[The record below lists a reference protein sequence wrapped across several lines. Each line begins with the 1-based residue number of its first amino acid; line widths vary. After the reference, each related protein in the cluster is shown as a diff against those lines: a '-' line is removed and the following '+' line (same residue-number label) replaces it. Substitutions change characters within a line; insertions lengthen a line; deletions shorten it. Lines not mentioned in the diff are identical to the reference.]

1 MAIREFSY
9 SFRTEIVFT
18 HHLGE
23 ALRSAKGSL
32 GVKRAFVVTDRGLA
46 GLEHFA
52 AFLRAMDEA
61 GFPYDVYTDA
71 ALNPDDLSMDA
82 AAAVFAG
89 TGCDCTIGFGGG
101 SVLDTAKTCA
111 VLAVNGGKTRDYFGV
126 NTVPVQP
133 LPCIAIPTTAGSGAD
148 VTYFMAIVDS
158 EKQTKAQIMDP
169 KCAPDV
175 SIIYPENLLGMPQR
189 LIPAVGFDSLTHAV
203 EGYINAKANAI
214 TESMSLKA
222 FELMSRNLVRFYNDS
237 SDIEAAGALL
247 LATSLGC
254 MACTTI
260 GTGDA
265 HCITRSVGGRF
276 HQVHHG
282 TGLAVALPHVLNF
295 NLYGSTKKLADLAR
309 AMGLDVNGL
318 SELEQAKALVLA
330 IQKVRDDLGLPRSYK
345 ELGVEM
351 NDEILEELALDS
363 KDKSE
368 HGSSAGAPPRK
379 ATIDEYKQLIMDAW
393 NGVEI
398 SY

>member
-1 MAIREFSY
+1 MAIREFTY
-9 SFRTEIVFT
+9 SFHTEIVFT

-32 GVKRAFVVTDRGLA
+32 GVKRAFVVTDPGLA
-46 GLEHFA
+46 QSGHFA
-52 AFLRAMDEA
+52 EFMRTMDEIGFEHELYA
-61 GFPYDVYTDA
+61 GA

-82 AAAVFAG
+82 ANEAFMQS
-89 TGCDCTIGFGGG
+89 GCDCTIGFGGG
-101 SVLDTAKTCA
+101 SVLDTAKTVA
-111 VLAVNGGKTRDYFGV
+111 VLAANGGKTRSYFGV
-126 NTVPVQP
+126 NTVPKQP
-133 LPCIAIPTTAGSGAD
+133 LPCIAVPTTAGSGAD

-158 EKQTKAQIMDP
+158 EKQTKAQILDP
-169 KCAPDV
+169 KAAPDV

-222 FELMSRNLVRFYNDS
+222 FELMSHNLVKFYNDNT
-237 SDIEAAGALL
+237 DLEAAGALL

-254 MACTTI
+254 MACTAI

-351 NDEILEELALDS
+351 NDEILEELALSS

-379 ATIDEYKQLIMDAW
+379 ATIDEYKMLIMDAW
-393 NGVEI
+393 EGKSI

>member
-1 MAIREFSY
+1 MAIREFTY
-9 SFRTEIVFT
+9 SFHTEIVFT

-32 GVKRAFVVTDRGLA
+32 GVKRAFVVTDPGLA
-46 GLEHFA
+46 QSGHFA
-52 AFLRAMDEA
+52 EFMRTMDEIGFEHELYA
-61 GFPYDVYTDA
+61 GA

-82 AAAVFAG
+82 ANEAFMQS
-89 TGCDCTIGFGGG
+89 GCDCTIGFGGG
-101 SVLDTAKTCA
+101 SVLDTAKTVA
-111 VLAVNGGKTRDYFGV
+111 VLAANGGKTRSYFGV
-126 NTVPVQP
+126 NTVPKQP
-133 LPCIAIPTTAGSGAD
+133 LPCIAVPTTAGSGAD

-158 EKQTKAQIMDP
+158 EKQTKAQILDP
-169 KCAPDV
+169 KAAPDV

-222 FELMSRNLVRFYNDS
+222 FELMSQNLVRFYNDS
-237 SDIEAAGALL
+237 SDLEAAGALL

-254 MACTTI
+254 MACTAI

-351 NDEILEELALDS
+351 NDEILEELALSS

-379 ATIDEYKQLIMDAW
+379 ATIDEYKMLIMDAW
-393 NGVEI
+393 EGKSI

>member
-1 MAIREFSY
+1 MAIREFTY
-9 SFRTEIVFT
+9 SFHTEIVFT

-32 GVKRAFVVTDRGLA
+32 GVKRAFVVTDPGLA
-46 GLEHFA
+46 QSGHFA
-52 AFLRAMDEA
+52 EFMRTMDEIGFEHELYA
-61 GFPYDVYTDA
+61 GA

-82 AAAVFAG
+82 ANEAFMQS
-89 TGCDCTIGFGGG
+89 GCDCTIGFGGG
-101 SVLDTAKTCA
+101 SVLDTAKTVA
-111 VLAVNGGKTRDYFGV
+111 VLAANGGKTRSYFGV
-126 NTVPVQP
+126 NTVPKQP
-133 LPCIAIPTTAGSGAD
+133 LPCIAVPTTAGSGAD

-158 EKQTKAQIMDP
+158 EKQTKAQILDP
-169 KCAPDV
+169 KAAPDV

-222 FELMSRNLVRFYNDS
+222 FELMSQNLVRFYNDS
-237 SDIEAAGALL
+237 SDLEAAGALL

-254 MACTTI
+254 MACTAI

-351 NDEILEELALDS
+351 NDEILEELALSS

-379 ATIDEYKQLIMDAW
+379 ATIDEYKMLIMDAW
-393 NGVEI
+393 EGKRI
-398 SY
+398 TY

>member
-1 MAIREFSY
+1 MAIREFTY
-9 SFRTEIVFT
+9 SFHTEIVFT

-32 GVKRAFVVTDRGLA
+32 GVKRAFVVTDPGLA
-46 GLEHFA
+46 QSGHFA
-52 AFLRAMDEA
+52 EFMRTMDEIGFEHELYA
-61 GFPYDVYTDA
+61 GA

-82 AAAVFAG
+82 ANEAFMQS
-89 TGCDCTIGFGGG
+89 GCDCTIGFGGG
-101 SVLDTAKTCA
+101 SVLDTAKTVA
-111 VLAVNGGKTRDYFGV
+111 VLAANGGKTRSYFGV
-126 NTVPVQP
+126 NTVPKQP
-133 LPCIAIPTTAGSGAD
+133 LPCIAVPTTAGSGAD

-158 EKQTKAQIMDP
+158 EKQTKAQILDP
-169 KCAPDV
+169 KAAPDV

-222 FELMSRNLVRFYNDS
+222 FELMSQNLVRFYNDS
-237 SDIEAAGALL
+237 SDLEAAGALL

-295 NLYGSTKKLADLAR
+295 NLNGSTKKLADLAR
-309 AMGLDVNGL
+309 AMGLDVNGK

-330 IQKVRDDLGLPRSYK
+330 IQKVRGDLGLPRSYR

-351 NDEILEELALDS
+351 DDDILEELALAS

>member
-1 MAIREFSY
+1 MAIREFTY
-9 SFRTEIVFT
+9 SFHTEIVFT

-32 GVKRAFVVTDRGLA
+32 GVKRAFVVTDPGLA
-46 GLEHFA
+46 QSGHFA
-52 AFLRAMDEA
+52 EFMRTMDEIGFEHELYA
-61 GFPYDVYTDA
+61 GA

-82 AAAVFAG
+82 ANEAFMQS
-89 TGCDCTIGFGGG
+89 GCDCTIGFGGG
-101 SVLDTAKTCA
+101 SVLDTAKTVA
-111 VLAVNGGKTRDYFGV
+111 VLAANGGKTRSYFGV
-126 NTVPVQP
+126 NTVPKQP
-133 LPCIAIPTTAGSGAD
+133 LPCIAVPTTAGSGAD

-158 EKQTKAQIMDP
+158 EKQTKAQILDP
-169 KCAPDV
+169 KAAPDV

-222 FELMSRNLVRFYNDS
+222 FELMSQNLVRFYNDS
-237 SDIEAAGALL
+237 SDLEAAGALL

-254 MACTTI
+254 MACTAI

-330 IQKVRDDLGLPRSYK
+330 IQKVRDDLDLPRSYQ

-351 NDEILEELALDS
+351 NDEILEELALSS

-379 ATIDEYKQLIMDAW
+379 ATIDEYKMLIMDAW
-393 NGVEI
+393 EGKSI

>member
-1 MAIREFSY
+1 MAIREFTY
-9 SFRTEIVFT
+9 SFHTEIVFT

-32 GVKRAFVVTDRGLA
+32 GVKRAFVVTDPGLA
-46 GLEHFA
+46 QSGHFA
-52 AFLRAMDEA
+52 EFMRTMDEIGFEHELYA
-61 GFPYDVYTDA
+61 GA

-82 AAAVFAG
+82 ANEAFMQS
-89 TGCDCTIGFGGG
+89 GCDCTIGFGGG
-101 SVLDTAKTCA
+101 SVLDTAKTVA
-111 VLAVNGGKTRDYFGV
+111 VLAANGGKTRSYFGV
-126 NTVPVQP
+126 NTVPKQP
-133 LPCIAIPTTAGSGAD
+133 LPCIAVPTTAGSGAD

-158 EKQTKAQIMDP
+158 EKQTKAQILDP
-169 KCAPDV
+169 KAAPDV
-175 SIIYPENLLGMPQR
+175 SIIYPENLLGMPRR

-222 FELMSRNLVRFYNDS
+222 FELMSQNLVRFYNDS
-237 SDIEAAGALL
+237 SDLEAAGALL

-254 MACTTI
+254 MACTAI

-351 NDEILEELALDS
+351 NDEILEELALSS

-379 ATIDEYKQLIMDAW
+379 ATIDEYKMLIMDAW
-393 NGVEI
+393 EGKSI

>member
-1 MAIREFSY
+1 MAIREFTY
-9 SFRTEIVFT
+9 SFHTEIVFT

-32 GVKRAFVVTDRGLA
+32 GVKRAFVVTDPGLA
-46 GLEHFA
+46 QSGHFA
-52 AFLRAMDEA
+52 EFMRTMDEIGFEHELYA
-61 GFPYDVYTDA
+61 GA

-82 AAAVFAG
+82 ANEAFMQS
-89 TGCDCTIGFGGG
+89 GCDCTIGFGGG
-101 SVLDTAKTCA
+101 SVLDTAKTVA
-111 VLAVNGGKTRDYFGV
+111 VLAANGGKTRSYFGV
-126 NTVPVQP
+126 NTVPKQP
-133 LPCIAIPTTAGSGAD
+133 LPCIAVPTTAGSGAD

-158 EKQTKAQIMDP
+158 EKQTKAQILDP
-169 KCAPDV
+169 KAAPDV

-222 FELMSRNLVRFYNDS
+222 FELMSQNLVRFYNDS
-237 SDIEAAGALL
+237 SDLEAAGALL

-254 MACTTI
+254 MACTAI

-351 NDEILEELALDS
+351 NDEILEELALSS

-379 ATIDEYKQLIMDAW
+379 ATIDEYKMLIVDAW
-393 NGVEI
+393 EGKSI

>member
-1 MAIREFSY
+1 MAIREFTY
-9 SFRTEIVFT
+9 SFHTEIVFT

-32 GVKRAFVVTDRGLA
+32 GVKRAFVVTDPGLA
-46 GLEHFA
+46 QSGHFA
-52 AFLRAMDEA
+52 EFMRTMDEIGFEHELYA
-61 GFPYDVYTDA
+61 GA

-82 AAAVFAG
+82 ANEAFMQS
-89 TGCDCTIGFGGG
+89 GCDCTIGFGGG
-101 SVLDTAKTCA
+101 SVLDTAKTVA
-111 VLAVNGGKTRDYFGV
+111 VLAANGGKTLSYFGV
-126 NTVPVQP
+126 NTVPKQP
-133 LPCIAIPTTAGSGAD
+133 LPCIAVPTTAGSGAD

-158 EKQTKAQIMDP
+158 EKQTKAQILDP
-169 KCAPDV
+169 KAAPDV

-222 FELMSRNLVRFYNDS
+222 FELMSQNLVRFYNDS
-237 SDIEAAGALL
+237 SDLEAAGALL

-254 MACTTI
+254 MACTAI

-351 NDEILEELALDS
+351 NDEILEELALSS

-379 ATIDEYKQLIMDAW
+379 ATIDEYKMLIMDAW
-393 NGVEI
+393 EGKSI

>member
-1 MAIREFSY
+1 MAIREFTY
-9 SFRTEIVFT
+9 SFHTEIVFT

-32 GVKRAFVVTDRGLA
+32 GVKRAFVVTDPGLA
-46 GLEHFA
+46 QSGHFA
-52 AFLRAMDEA
+52 EFMRTMDEIGFEHELYA
-61 GFPYDVYTDA
+61 GA

-82 AAAVFAG
+82 ANEDFMQS
-89 TGCDCTIGFGGG
+89 GCDCTIGFGGG
-101 SVLDTAKTCA
+101 SVLDTAKTVA
-111 VLAVNGGKTRDYFGV
+111 VLAANGGKTRSYFGV
-126 NTVPVQP
+126 NTVPKQP
-133 LPCIAIPTTAGSGAD
+133 LPCIAVPTTAGSGAD

-158 EKQTKAQIMDP
+158 EKQTKAQILDP
-169 KCAPDV
+169 KAAPDV

-222 FELMSRNLVRFYNDS
+222 FELMSQNLVRFYNDS
-237 SDIEAAGALL
+237 SDLEAAGALL

-254 MACTTI
+254 MACTAI

-351 NDEILEELALDS
+351 NDEILEELALSS

-379 ATIDEYKQLIMDAW
+379 ATIDEYKMLIMDAW
-393 NGVEI
+393 EGKSI

>member
-1 MAIREFSY
+1 MAIREFTY

-32 GVKRAFVVTDRGLA
+32 GVKRAFVVTDPGLA
-46 GLEHFA
+46 QSGHFA
-52 AFLRAMDEA
+52 EFMRTMDEIGFEHELYA
-61 GFPYDVYTDA
+61 GA

-82 AAAVFAG
+82 AYEAFMQS
-89 TGCDCTIGFGGG
+89 GCDCTIGFGGG
-101 SVLDTAKTCA
+101 SVLDTAKTVA
-111 VLAVNGGKTRDYFGV
+111 VLAANGGKTRSYFGV
-126 NTVPVQP
+126 NTVPKQP
-133 LPCIAIPTTAGSGAD
+133 LPCIAVPTTAGSGAD

-318 SELEQAKALVLA
+318 SEPEQAKALVLA
-330 IQKVRDDLGLPRSYK
+330 IQKVRDDLGLPKSYK

-351 NDEILEELALDS
+351 NDEILEEFALDS

>member
-1 MAIREFSY
+1 MAIREFTY

-32 GVKRAFVVTDRGLA
+32 GVKRAFVVTDPGLA
-46 GLEHFA
+46 QSGHFA
-52 AFLRAMDEA
+52 EFMRTMDEIGFEHELYA
-61 GFPYDVYTDA
+61 GA

-82 AAAVFAG
+82 AYEAFMQS
-89 TGCDCTIGFGGG
+89 GCDCTIGFGGG
-101 SVLDTAKTCA
+101 SVLDTAKTVA
-111 VLAVNGGKTRDYFGV
+111 VLAANGGKTRSYFGV
-126 NTVPVQP
+126 NTVPKQP
-133 LPCIAIPTTAGSGAD
+133 LPCIAVPTTAGSGAD

-214 TESMSLKA
+214 TESMSLKP
-222 FELMSRNLVRFYNDS
+222 MSQNLVRFYNDS
-237 SDIEAAGALL
+237 SDLEAAGALL

-295 NLYGSTKKLADLAR
+295 NLSGSTRKLADLAR
-309 AMGLDVNGL
+309 AMGFDVNGL
-318 SELEQAKALVLA
+318 SEPEQAKALVLA
-330 IQKVRDDLGLPRSYK
+330 IQKVRDDLGLPNSYK

-379 ATIDEYKQLIMDAW
+379 ATIDEYKLLIMDAW

>member
-1 MAIREFSY
+1 MAIREFTY
-9 SFRTEIVFT
+9 SFHTEIVFT

-32 GVKRAFVVTDRGLA
+32 GVKRAFVVTDPGLA
-46 GLEHFA
+46 QSGHFA
-52 AFLRAMDEA
+52 EFMRTMDEIGFEHELYA
-61 GFPYDVYTDA
+61 GA

-82 AAAVFAG
+82 ANEAFMQS
-89 TGCDCTIGFGGG
+89 GCDCTIGFGGG
-101 SVLDTAKTCA
+101 SVLDTAKTVA
-111 VLAVNGGKTRDYFGV
+111 VLAANGGKTRSYFGV
-126 NTVPVQP
+126 NTVPKQP
-133 LPCIAIPTTAGSGAD
+133 LPCIAVPTTAGSGAD

-158 EKQTKAQIMDP
+158 EKQTKAQILDP
-169 KCAPDV
+169 KAAPDV

-222 FELMSRNLVRFYNDS
+222 FELMSQNLVRFYNDS
-237 SDIEAAGALL
+237 SDLEAAGALL

-254 MACTTI
+254 MACTAI

-309 AMGLDVNGL
+309 AMGLGVNGL
-318 SELEQAKALVLA
+318 SELDQAKALVLA
-330 IQKVRDDLGLPRSYK
+330 IQQVRDDLGLPKSYK

-351 NDEILEELALDS
+351 NDEILEELALSS

-379 ATIDEYKQLIMDAW
+379 ATIDEYKMLIMDAW
-393 NGVEI
+393 EGKSI

>member
-1 MAIREFSY
+1 MAIREFTY
-9 SFRTEIVFT
+9 SFHTEIVFT

-32 GVKRAFVVTDRGLA
+32 GVKRAFVVTDPGLA
-46 GLEHFA
+46 QSGHFA
-52 AFLRAMDEA
+52 EFMRTMDEIGFEHELYA
-61 GFPYDVYTDA
+61 GA

-82 AAAVFAG
+82 ANEAFMQS
-89 TGCDCTIGFGGG
+89 GCDCTIGFGGG
-101 SVLDTAKTCA
+101 SVLDTAKTVA
-111 VLAVNGGKTRDYFGV
+111 VLAANGGKTRSYFGV
-126 NTVPVQP
+126 NTVPKQP
-133 LPCIAIPTTAGSGAD
+133 LPCIAVPTTAGSGAD

-158 EKQTKAQIMDP
+158 EKQTKAQILDP
-169 KCAPDV
+169 KAAPDV

-214 TESMSLKA
+214 TESMSLRA
-222 FELMSRNLVRFYNDS
+222 FELMSQNLVRFYNDS
-237 SDIEAAGALL
+237 SDLEAAGALL

-254 MACTTI
+254 MACTAI

-351 NDEILEELALDS
+351 NDEILEELALSS

-379 ATIDEYKQLIMDAW
+379 ATIDEYKMLIMDAW
-393 NGVEI
+393 EGKSI

>member
-1 MAIREFSY
+1 MAIREFTY
-9 SFRTEIVFT
+9 SFHTEIVFT

-32 GVKRAFVVTDRGLA
+32 GVKRAFVVTDPGLA
-46 GLEHFA
+46 QSGHFA
-52 AFLRAMDEA
+52 EFMRTMDEIGFEHELYA
-61 GFPYDVYTDA
+61 GA

-82 AAAVFAG
+82 ANEAFMQS
-89 TGCDCTIGFGGG
+89 GCDCTIGFGGG
-101 SVLDTAKTCA
+101 SVLDTAKTVA
-111 VLAVNGGKTRDYFGV
+111 VLAANGGKTRSYFGV
-126 NTVPVQP
+126 NTVPKQP
-133 LPCIAIPTTAGSGAD
+133 LPCIAVPTTAGSGAD

-158 EKQTKAQIMDP
+158 EKQTKAQILDP
-169 KCAPDV
+169 KAAPDV

-203 EGYINAKANAI
+203 EGYINARANAI

-222 FELMSRNLVRFYNDS
+222 FELMSHNLVKFYNDNT
-237 SDIEAAGALL
+237 DLEAAGALL

-254 MACTTI
+254 MACTAI

-351 NDEILEELALDS
+351 NDEILEELALSS

-379 ATIDEYKQLIMDAW
+379 ATIDEYKMLIMDAW
-393 NGVEI
+393 EGKSI